1 MYAGAALSAL
11 GHAGL
16 IALAVWAM
24 PWMRAREAPP
34 APVIA
39 ARLVD
44 PADLADAARRAA
56 AAEPLPPVEP
66 PPAEAPAPVVPPV
79 VQGPRFVGPEP
90 PEPEPEPVEPSPDEF
105 TLAPSFDAA
114 SPLGIAPGEAPVAP
128 DPEAVPDPEAAPEAE
143 AVPDAGTEA
152 EVEAE
157 VPAPDPA
164 VLRAAHME
172 ALSKA
177 VVRARTYPPAAKGR
191 GLMGTARLYLE
202 VGRDGRLMQAGLM
215 SSSGSVSLDL
225 AALDAA
231 KRARFPAAPD
241 DLPGASFTF
250 LQDVFFEPR

>member
-1 MYAGAALSAL
+1 MYAGAAVSAM

-24 PWMRAREAPP
+24 PWMRARQAPP

-39 ARLVD
+39 ASLVD
-44 PADLADAARRAA
+44 PAELEAARRAR
-56 AAEPLPPVEP
+56 VP
-66 PPAEAPAPVVPPV
+66 PPPPPSVAPTGEAPVVE
-79 VQGPRFVGPEP
+79 GPRFVGPEP
-90 PEPEPEPVEPSPDEF
+90 PAPEPEPEAVPPSPDAF
-105 TLAPSFDAA
+105 TLSPSFDAA
-114 SPLGIAPGEAPVAP
+114 APLGMAPAVPEVAPTVEAAPAAEEAEEEADEEAP
-128 DPEAVPDPEAAPEAE
+128 DP
-143 AVPDAGTEA
+143 GI
-152 EVEAE
+152 
-157 VPAPDPA
+157 
-164 VLRAAHME
+164 LRAAHME
-172 ALSKA
+172 ALSRA

-231 KRARFPAAPD
+231 GKARFPAAPD